1 MGAGCAFSVAG
12 SNSYDLQM
20 QRKQT
25 NGGNLEG
32 REEQSTVQEKA
43 SEQNQPLVGD
53 IPEERS
59 RENPDST
66 NLGIV
71 SQSHCEVNFTQ
82 DYGLDSNVE
91 KSQTVVSDKESKE
104 NSTLVIPSEKQRNE
118 FIVQERLV
126 SDGNF
131 TAGHVTRVVVEKQ
144 TAGHVKS
151 SGNDELLNVLSRAS
165 DEDIQRVVD
174 KCWQDIEDSC
184 NSQHNCKSS
193 PSIDSSKGWRV
204 VRLFVSSTFADYH
217 AEREI
222 LVKKVCY
229 FMTQSPYEKC

>member
-1 MGAGCAFSVAG
+1 MGAGCALSMVG
-12 SNSYDLQM
+12 SKSYDLQM
-20 QRKQT
+20 QTAQT
-25 NGGNLEG
+25 DGGNLEG
-32 REEQSTVQEKA
+32 REEQSTVQEKT
-43 SEQNQPLVGD
+43 SEQNQPFVVD

-59 RENPDST
+59 RENPGST

-71 SQSHCEVNFTQ
+71 SQSQCEVNFTQ

-91 KSQTVVSDKESKE
+91 KSQVIASDGESKE
-104 NSTLVIPSEKQRNE
+104 NSTLVIPSEKQTNE
-118 FIVQERLV
+118 FIVQGRLV

-131 TAGHVTRVVVEKQ
+131 TAGHVTRVAAEKQ
-144 TAGHVKS
+144 TAGHVKL
-151 SGNDELLNVLSRAS
+151 SGNDELMNVLSQAS

-184 NSQHNCKSS
+184 NNQHNWKSS

-204 VRLFVSSTFADYH
+204 VRLFVSSTFTDYH

-229 FMTQSPYEKC
+229 FMTQST